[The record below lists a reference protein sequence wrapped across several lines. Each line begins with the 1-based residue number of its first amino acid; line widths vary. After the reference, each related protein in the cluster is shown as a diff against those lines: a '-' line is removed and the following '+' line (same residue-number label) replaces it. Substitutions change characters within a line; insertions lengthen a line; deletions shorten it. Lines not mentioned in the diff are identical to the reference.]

1 MNTQN
6 YLSLR
11 RHQSTQQ
18 AHDRALLRTLL
29 VLIAICLLC
38 ALVDKTYGQSVAS
51 TTPTPAATTVN
62 PGPVKPAP
70 APTSTSTPSPTPSPY
85 QPTPEQAKDLRIA
98 QLEAITAQQA
108 WSSAAMKLP
117 EYQAYDRA
125 VNNIGAVCQ
134 KIKLDNKWPSDVACD
149 INRNPIVFGKI
160 VFGKPESL
168 AAVAATK

>member
-11 RHQSTQQ
+11 RHQATQQ

-38 ALVDKTYGQSVAS
+38 ALVDKAYGQTSTGSAPVA
-51 TTPTPAATTVN
+51 TVKSE
-62 PGPVKPAP
+62 PVKPAP
-70 APTSTSTPSPTPSPY
+70 VTASTPAPSPSPY
-85 QPTPEQAKDLRIA
+85 QPTSEQAKDLRIA
-98 QLEAITAQQA
+98 QLEAIAAQQA

-117 EYQAYDRA
+117 EYQAFDRA

-134 KIKLDNKWPSDVACD
+134 KIKLDNKWPTDVVCD
-149 INRNPIVFGKI
+149 INRNPIVFGK
-160 VFGKPESL
+160 PESQ
-168 AAVAATK
+168 AAANAK